1 MLDNDAGSFGG
12 KVMQVHIIRAP
23 ISGESPPLLEE
34 NYRLRHKIF
43 VDLQGWNDLRRPDGR
58 DVDAFDNAD
67 ATHILLTDGDELVGG
82 SRITPLNRPN
92 LLQTVFHGLVLGDLP
107 ADPSLGADWTRFYV
121 RPDRRDGRRRT
132 PESAALFCAMMEY
145 ALWQGYCFITFV
157 STIYM
162 LEHGVSVGWRI
173 TPLGA
178 PEMVDGK
185 PTVAAWIEVSE
196 TALDNVRCVTGQG
209 GPVLAERGVLHRP
222 PAQAPAAARH

>member
-1 MLDNDAGSFGG
+1 M
-12 KVMQVHIIRAP
+12 KVYPIRAP
-23 ISGESPPLLEE
+23 ADRNSIDLLERS
-34 NYRLRHKIF
+34 YSLRHTIF
-43 VDLQGWNDLRRPDGR
+43 VDIQGWEAIHRPDQR
-58 DVDAFDNAD
+58 DVDAFDTPD
-67 ATHILLTDGDELVGG
+67 TTHLLLVDGDELVGG
-82 SRITPLNRPN
+82 SRMTPLDKPN
-92 LLQTVFHGLVLGDLP
+92 LLQTVFPGLVQGAFP
-107 ADPSLGADWTRFYV
+107 ASPSLGADWTRFYV

>member
-23 ISGESPPLLEE
+23 ISGVSPQLLEE

-58 DVDAFDNAD
+58 DVDDFDNAD
-67 ATHILLTDGDELVGG
+67 ATHILLTDGNELVGG

-92 LLQTVFHGLVLGDLP
+92 LLQTVFNGLLHGSLP

-121 RPDRRDGRRRT
+121 RPDRREGRRRS

-145 ALWQGYCFITFV
+145 ALAEGFTFITFV
-157 STIYM
+157 SSLSM
-162 LEHGVSVGWRI
+162 VEHGTSVGWRI

-178 PEMVDGK
+178 PAMVDGK
-185 PTVAAWIEVSE
+185 ATVAAWIEVSE
-196 TALDNVRCVTGQG
+196 QALYNVRRATGMG
-209 GPVLAERGVLHRP
+209 RMLIPASALPGAEIG
-222 PAQAPAAARH
+222 AAPA